1 MISEEKI
8 QIQDCRLFHT
18 IGTMIDRGLSISFGK
33 DFLNDGIVISMN
45 RKNIFTRT
53 VISND
58 HLSVP
63 CLDNV
68 IRNELLNMENKI
80 IEEEKK
86 HE

>member
-1 MISEEKI
+1 MPEEKTI
-8 QIQDCRLFHT
+8 VRDCGLFHT
-18 IGTMIDRGLSISFGK
+18 IGTMINRGLSISFGK
-33 DFLNDGIVISMN
+33 NFLKDGIVISMN
-45 RKNIFTRT
+45 RKNVFTRT

-68 IRNELLNMENKI
+68 IQNELFNMENKI
-80 IEEEKK
+80 IEEENK

>member
-1 MISEEKI
+1 MAEEKI

-18 IGTMIDRGLSISFGK
+18 IATMLNRGLSVSFAKGV
-33 DFLNDGIVISMN
+33 LIDGIVISMN
-45 RKNIFTRT
+45 RKNVFTRA
-53 VISND
+53 VIPND